1 MSKDA
6 ISDYSATAGSNTDV
20 GGVNVN
26 EGCPPSGIN
35 NAIRELMSHLADLNA
50 GSSSLGT
57 IKVDNLQ
64 LDANAITSTD
74 TNGDIAITPNGTGD
88 VVIDGLKHP
97 QADGTANYFLKTDG
111 AAQLS
116 FAQVDTASIAA
127 DAIDGTKIADD
138 AINSEHYTDGSIDTQ
153 HIADDQVTGA
163 KLANSITIAD
173 ALTVTGS
180 TSIAEAIEKVTVESG
195 TSGTI
200 NYDVLTQA
208 VSFFNVDQAA
218 NRTINFRGDGST
230 TLNATMGNGE
240 SMSFAILMK
249 QGGSAYYLNAY
260 QIDGSSVT
268 PEWSGGTA
276 PSAGNANSID
286 VYTFTIIKTASA
298 TYTVLAA
305 QSKFA

>member
-1 MSKDA
+1 MAKVNITQYD
-6 ISDYSATAGSNTDV
+6 ATAANNTDIDS
-20 GGVNVN
+20 VNIG

-35 NAIRELMSHLADLNA
+35 NAIRELMAHLADLNA
-50 GSSSLGT
+50 GTVALST

-208 VSFFNVDQAA
+208 VSFFNVDQTA

-230 TLNATMGNGE
+230 TLNATMANGE